1 MFTSCCQTVP
11 WNVDVLDWFW
21 GFFLFQFIT
30 YLMPDTFVKILMT
43 IVHGFFTSQ
52 SFLLC
57 QPLNGR
63 VLVRVQ
69 KLTKLRLLE
78 PPGSDSCTVE
88 GSLFSWCLDC
98 PKEKDMGQ
106 MATFMTTVPTLVTS
120 TNATARCLKVKSQ
133 LFPVKPRI
141 AWHLLR
147 MMIAKF
153 TACFLWTASKTWN
166 KTSLSMFSLRPHKIC
181 KLRGR
186 MIAVRHL

>member
-1 MFTSCCQTVP
+1 MR
-11 WNVDVLDWFW
+11 
-21 GFFLFQFIT
+21 FFSVSIYYLFDARHFCKDSDDNCT
-30 YLMPDTFVKILMT
+30 WL
-43 IVHGFFTSQ
+43 FTSQ
-52 SFLLC
+52 SFFLC

-78 PPGSDSCTVE
+78 PPGSDPCTVE

-153 TACFLWTASKTWN
+153 TACFL
-166 KTSLSMFSLRPHKIC
+166 
-181 KLRGR
+181 
-186 MIAVRHL
+186 